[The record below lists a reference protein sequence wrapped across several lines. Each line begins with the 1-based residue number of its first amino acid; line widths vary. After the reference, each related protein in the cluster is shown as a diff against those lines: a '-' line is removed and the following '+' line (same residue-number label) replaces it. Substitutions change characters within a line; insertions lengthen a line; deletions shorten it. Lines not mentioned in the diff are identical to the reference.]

1 MEGPVV
7 SASMSCFP
15 TVRAAH
21 LRGGFLFVEN
31 LIREKKNSWFIVQY
45 LRNMDLIAS
54 CSFLSFSQPTLSSLP
69 SHYSLHQI

>member
-21 LRGGFLFVEN
+21 LRGGFLFVWKI
-31 LIREKKNSWFIVQY
+31 LSGKKKIHGS
-45 LRNMDLIAS
+45 L
-54 CSFLSFSQPTLSSLP
+54 FST
-69 SHYSLHQI
+69 